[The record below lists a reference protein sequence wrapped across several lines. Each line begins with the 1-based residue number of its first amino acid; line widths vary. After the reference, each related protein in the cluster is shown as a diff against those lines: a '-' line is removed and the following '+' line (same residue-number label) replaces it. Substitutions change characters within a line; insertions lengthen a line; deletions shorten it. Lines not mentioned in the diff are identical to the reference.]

1 MSEEFLKVA
10 RQEIQSEIDSLNEIF
25 LTCTNDE
32 QLHEKSIEIAKH
44 MHKIKGLAPMME
56 QEKVGEVAKISDLV
70 LKHVSS
76 HGTLKGSH
84 KITSDAVKIMFD
96 LFSGQVNI
104 QIDGFR
110 KQVRESYPQITGF

>member
-25 LTCTNDE
+25 LTCINDE
-32 QLHEKSIEIAKH
+32 QLHEKSAEIEKH

-70 LKHVSS
+70 LKHVSI
-76 HGTLKGSH
+76 HGILRGSH
-84 KITSDAVKIMFD
+84 KTTSDAVKIMSS
-96 LFSGQVNI
+96 LFSGQVDI
-104 QIDGFR
+104 QIDDFR
-110 KQVRESYPQITGF
+110 KQTRALYPQIAGF